1 MTILKLADG
10 SEYQL
15 TTAGFSYADAGKRT
29 IGIELLTNQTLDE
42 IITAF
47 SDKTKTSKM
56 TVSLDSDVDGPT
68 YEGYT
73 ELANSYSVKKDVQG
87 YSNKISIKLS
97 TPETVIDNEE
107 LSVAITYASENIP
120 DELAL
125 ECKSIF
131 DNWEDLAEGT
141 EIKQGRRLNYNGGLW
156 KCAKTHNKQ
165 SDWYPGAEGTLFE
178 QLDAEEHQG
187 TLEDPIPVPDS
198 VTTSGFTYV
207 YGKYYQEGSDIYLC
221 QRGSVEDPES
231 MYGQEVKLNYAPSAL
246 IGHYFVKV

>member
-1 MTILKLADG
+1 M
-10 SEYQL
+10 
-15 TTAGFSYADAGKRT
+15 
-29 IGIELLTNQTLDE
+29 
-42 IITAF
+42 
-47 SDKTKTSKM
+47 
-56 TVSLDSDVDGPT
+56 
-68 YEGYT
+68 
-73 ELANSYSVKKDVQG
+73 QG

-107 LSVAITYASENIP
+107 LSVAITYASANIP

-141 EIKQGRRLNYNGGLW
+141 EIKQGKRLNYNGGLW
-156 KCAKTHNKQ
+156 KCARTHNKQ

-178 QLDAEEHQG
+178 QLDAEEHAG
-187 TLEDPIPVPDS
+187 TQEDPIPVPDS

-207 YGKYYQEGSDIYLC
+207 YGKYYQEDSDIYLC